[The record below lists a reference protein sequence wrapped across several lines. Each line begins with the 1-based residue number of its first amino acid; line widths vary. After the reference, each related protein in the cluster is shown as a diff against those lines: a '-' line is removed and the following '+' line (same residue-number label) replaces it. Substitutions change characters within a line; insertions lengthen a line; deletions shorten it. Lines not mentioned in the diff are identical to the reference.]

1 MKKNSFMER
10 RKFIKNASLAS
21 SAAVVLP
28 SVPDLFIPSGKEKIN
43 KNYIPI
49 SKTKKPL
56 AIAMWDYTWIL
67 RHHQYGEFFDWD
79 RTLEGLAVRGYN
91 AIRMDAMPQF
101 VVSEKDGKIINEFRS
116 VRKTWEF
123 NPWGNKFSLDFR
135 PREALLEFLPKCKK
149 YGIKVGLATWFHA
162 HGNNR
167 YVHYEKDGLLRA
179 WTETLEFLGENDLL
193 DNIIYVDLLN
203 EYPNWHGYE
212 WLIQELN
219 QRSDAKK
226 FIQNNPQS
234 NIPDDFQPME
244 NDTRLFVAFYTNFA
258 NNLIDSLKQKFP
270 NLDFYTSFDSS
281 VELENIDLARHAA
294 LDYHIWFHHNRDF
307 MALVGDAGRLNLD
320 RDLWADFNKMLSY
333 FNQNKILLI
342 NWMEGRISAVAQK
355 ARENGHVCGNTEGWG
370 PIFWFDH
377 PDISW
382 DWVKESAEICIDLA
396 KKHEEYKFICTSN
409 FTQPQFT
416 GIWDDIKWHKKM
428 TQQIKS

>member
-1 MKKNSFMER
+1 MRKISSMKR

-28 SVPDLFIPSGKEKIN
+28 SVQDLFIPSDKEKTN
-43 KNYIPI
+43 KNWTPI

-67 RHHQYGEFFDWD
+67 RHHRYGEFYEWD
-79 RTLEGLAVRGYN
+79 RTLEGLAERGYN

-101 VVSEKDGKIINEFRS
+101 VVSEKDGKIINEFRL
-116 VRKTWEF
+116 VRKTWDF

-149 YGIKVGLATWFHA
+149 YGIKIGLATWFHA
-162 HGNNR
+162 HGNSR
-167 YVHYEKDGLLRA
+167 YVHYEEDGLIRA
-179 WTETLEFLGENDLL
+179 WTETLEFLEKNDLL

-212 WLIQELN
+212 WLIKEL
-219 QRSDAKK
+219 DKL
-226 FIQNNPQS
+226 S
-234 NIPDDFQPME
+234 NDK
-244 NDTRLFVAFYTNFA
+244 RLSIAFYTDFA

-270 NLDFYTSFDSS
+270 KLDFYTSFDSS
-281 VELENIDLARHAA
+281 VELENIDLIRHAA
-294 LDYHIWFHHNRDF
+294 LDYHIWFHHNHDF
-307 MALVGDAGRLNLD
+307 MPLVGDAGSFNLD
-320 RDLWADFNKMLSY
+320 RDLRADFNKMLNY
-333 FNQNKILLI
+333 FTQNKTQLI
-342 NWMEGRISAVAQK
+342 SWMDDRISAIAQK
-355 ARENGHVCGNTEGWG
+355 ARDNGHVCGNTEGWG

-377 PDISW
+377 PDLSW

-409 FTQPQFT
+409 FTQPQFS

-428 TQQIKS
+428 TQLIKS